1 MSVNLPASEHEISE
15 FNNIE
20 KKLRYVQYNLIANKT
35 QYNSFGKY
43 NYRSCEDIL
52 EAVKPL
58 LNEVSAVITLG
69 DSIEN
74 VGDRYYIKAT
84 ATITDIETKESI
96 SVAAYAR
103 EAKEKKGMDE
113 SQLTGATSSYARKYA
128 LNGLLLI
135 DDSKDSDF
143 TNTGEEPKPKAK
155 QASPKPT
162 APREELIALLN
173 EKGIDIKEY
182 SKEKGLNKETTDS
195 EFKALIC
202 ELKAK

>member
-58 LNEVSAVITLG
+58 LNEVSAVITLD
-69 DSIEN
+69 DSMEN

-96 SVAAYAR
+96 AVAAYAR
-103 EAKEKKGMDE
+103 EAEEKKGMDE

-135 DDSKDSDF
+135 DDSKDADF
-143 TNTGEEPKPKAK
+143 TNTGDTKPKPKAK
-155 QASPKPT
+155 QA